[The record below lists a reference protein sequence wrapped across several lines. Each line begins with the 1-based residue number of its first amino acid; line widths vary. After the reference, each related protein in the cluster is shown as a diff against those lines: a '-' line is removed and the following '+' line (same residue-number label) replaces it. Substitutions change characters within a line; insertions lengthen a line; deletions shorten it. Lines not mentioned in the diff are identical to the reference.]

1 VTLSLR
7 LQSTNRS
14 FERLY
19 RAHVGDVYRYALA
32 ITGNT
37 ADAEDVAQTTFMNA
51 YRALER
57 GERPEKPRHWLIAI
71 AHNVCRQRFRQSARR
86 PMEVTYFED
95 VAETLVPSD
104 DTPTAADIQ
113 RALGELALN
122 QREALVMRELEGRSY
137 ADIAELLG
145 ISIAAVETLLFRA
158 RRALREQL
166 EGALSC
172 SEAEAALSLQLDGRL
187 SRSDAAPLRSHLR
200 SCETCRRLARRQRAQ
215 RKSVRALAVVPLP
228 QGLASLF
235 GSGASG
241 LGAAGLGAAVA
252 TKVAAVTVAAVVVGG
267 GGYAIVKHETAST
280 HPAAA
285 RAGHAGSSASAKVVA
300 QEHATRTQKNGT
312 GTSSRRGSRGRS
324 AGHAVRS
331 SAAGS
336 VAGTGS
342 IQHAIHPAHP
352 ASGHTVTHTS
362 AASTHAGSTSSKRAL
377 HAPAKHAA
385 KPVARTARHSH
396 TAVFPAS
403 SRSCRPNALP
413 TVTDAVTTTPVVT
426 TTAATSLLN
435 ACAKPQGRGK
445 GSATQ
450 P

>member
-1 VTLSLR
+1 MTLSLR

-32 ITGNT
+32 ITGNA

-51 YRALER
+51 YRALGR

-122 QREALVMRELEGRSY
+122 QRDALVMRELEGRSY

-145 ISIAAVETLLFRA
+145 ISVAAVETLLFRA
-158 RRALREQL
+158 RRSLREQL

-187 SRSDAAPLRSHLR
+187 SRADAGQLRSHLR

-215 RKSVRALAVVPLP
+215 RKGVQSLAVVPVP
-228 QGLASLF
+228 SALASLF
-235 GSGASG
+235 GGGASG
-241 LGAAGLGAAVA
+241 IGVAGLGAAVA
-252 TKVAAVTVAAVVVGG
+252 TKVAAVTVAAAVVGG
-267 GGYAIVKHETAST
+267 GGYAIVQHETASS

-285 RAGHAGSSASAKVVA
+285 RAAHAGSSAGANVGAKHASQVRKSTTGKSA
-300 QEHATRTQKNGT
+300 R
-312 GTSSRRGSRGRS
+312 SGSHGRS
-324 AGHAVRS
+324 AGHAAVA
-331 SAAGS
+331 AAGS
-336 VAGTGS
+336 AQSAGQGL
-342 IQHAIHPAHP
+342 HL
-352 ASGHTVTHTS
+352 
-362 AASTHAGSTSSKRAL
+362 GSTSPSAARAHSSASVHRKNKTHPTTTHASKPATRPAP
-377 HAPAKHAA
+377 HAHSTVL
-385 KPVARTARHSH
+385 PVASH
-396 TAVFPAS
+396 
-403 SRSCRPNALP
+403 SCRVQ
-413 TVTDAVTTTPVVT
+413 TVPSVTQAVTTTFTT
-426 TTAATSLLN
+426 TTATPTPSS
-435 ACAKPQGRGK
+435 CAKPHAHGK
-445 GSATQ
+445 GNTGQ

>member
-1 VTLSLR
+1 MTLSLR

-19 RAHVGDVYRYALA
+19 RAHIGDVYRYALA
-32 ITGNT
+32 ITGNA

-71 AHNVCRQRFRQSARR
+71 AHNVCRQRFRQRARR
-86 PMEVTYFED
+86 PLEVAYFED

-104 DTPTAADIQ
+104 DTPTAGDIQ

-145 ISIAAVETLLFRA
+145 ISVAAVETLLFRA

-215 RKSVRALAVVPLP
+215 RKGVKALAVVPLP
-228 QGLASLF
+228 SGLASLF
-235 GSGASG
+235 GGGASG

-267 GGYAIVKHETAST
+267 GGYAIVRHETAGK

-285 RAGHAGSSASAKVVA
+285 RAAHAGSSAPAKVVA
-300 QEHATRTQKNGT
+300 GEHGTGKHKNGT
-312 GTSSRRGSRGRS
+312 GTSARPGRRGRS
-324 AGHAVRS
+324 AGHAART
-331 SAAGS
+331 SAAGA
-336 VAGTGS
+336 VAVTGS
-342 IQHAIHPAHP
+342 THSRAHP
-352 ASGHTVTHTS
+352 LHQATTPSGTASQKSQASAHRKSTPHTATTPVGKPGKRSASRLRTHVLPLVSHACRAET
-362 AASTHAGSTSSKRAL
+362 APASTQ
-377 HAPAKHAA
+377 
-385 KPVARTARHSH
+385 
-396 TAVFPAS
+396 
-403 SRSCRPNALP
+403 
-413 TVTDAVTTTPVVT
+413 AVTTTSTTAT
-426 TTAATSLLN
+426 TTAAPAS
-435 ACAKPQGRGK
+435 CAKAHAQGK
-445 GSATQ
+445 GNAGR

>member
-14 FERLY
+14 FDRLY

-86 PMEVTYFED
+86 PTEVTYFED

-104 DTPTAADIQ
+104 DAPSAADIQ

-145 ISIAAVETLLFRA
+145 ISVAAVETLLFRA

-166 EGALSC
+166 EGSLSC

-187 SRSDAAPLRSHLR
+187 GRADAAPLRSHLR

-235 GSGASG
+235 GSGTSG

-285 RAGHAGSSASAKVVA
+285 RAAQAGPSASAKA
-300 QEHATRTQKNGT
+300 GGEHATRAPKNRT
-312 GTSSRRGSRGRS
+312 GKSSRPGSRGRS
-324 AGHAVRS
+324 AGHAPG
-331 SAAGS
+331 SAKR
-336 VAGTGS
+336 
-342 IQHAIHPAHP
+342 AIH
-352 ASGHTVTHTS
+352 
-362 AASTHAGSTSSKRAL
+362 SSQ
-377 HAPAKHAA
+377 
-385 KPVARTARHSH
+385 
-396 TAVFPAS
+396 
-403 SRSCRPNALP
+403 P
-413 TVTDAVTTTPVVT
+413 TVTPAAVASKHSATLKSRKSSRAKRGTNNPVEQAAHSSHTKLLPAASHSCRAQALPASTDTVAVTSTTPGASVPASCT
-426 TTAATSLLN
+426 KLR
-435 ACAKPQGRGK
+435 GRGK
-445 GSATQ
+445 ASANHQ
-450 P
+450 

>member
-1 VTLSLR
+1 
-7 LQSTNRS
+7 
-14 FERLY
+14 
-19 RAHVGDVYRYALA
+19 
-32 ITGNT
+32 
-37 ADAEDVAQTTFMNA
+37 MNA

-104 DTPTAADIQ
+104 DAPTAADIQ

-145 ISIAAVETLLFRA
+145 ISVAAVETLLFRA

-187 SRSDAAPLRSHLR
+187 GRSDAAQLRSHLR
-200 SCETCRRLARRQRAQ
+200 RCETCRRLARRQRAQ

-252 TKVAAVTVAAVVVGG
+252 TKVAAVTAAAVVVGG

-280 HPAAA
+280 HPAVA
-285 RAGHAGSSASAKVVA
+285 RAPHAGSSASANVGG
-300 QEHATRTQKNGT
+300 EHATQAPKNRTGK
-312 GTSSRRGSRGRS
+312 SSRPGSR
-324 AGHAVRS
+324 
-331 SAAGS
+331 
-336 VAGTGS
+336 
-342 IQHAIHPAHP
+342 
-352 ASGHTVTHTS
+352 
-362 AASTHAGSTSSKRAL
+362 
-377 HAPAKHAA
+377 
-385 KPVARTARHSH
+385 
-396 TAVFPAS
+396 
-403 SRSCRPNALP
+403 
-413 TVTDAVTTTPVVT
+413 
-426 TTAATSLLN
+426 
-435 ACAKPQGRGK
+435 
-445 GSATQ
+445 
-450 P
+450 

>member
-14 FERLY
+14 FDRLY

-145 ISIAAVETLLFRA
+145 ISVAAVETLLFRA

-172 SEAEAALSLQLDGRL
+172 SEAEAALSLQIDGRL
-187 SRSDAAPLRSHLR
+187 GRSDAAQLRSHLR

-267 GGYAIVKHETAST
+267 GGYAILKHETAST
-280 HPAAA
+280 HPAVA
-285 RAGHAGSSASAKVVA
+285 RAAHAGSSAKGAR
-300 QEHATRTQKNGT
+300 EHATQAPKNRPGK
-312 GTSSRRGSRGRS
+312 SSRPGSRGRT
-324 AGHAVRS
+324 AGHA
-331 SAAGS
+331 AGS
-336 VAGTGS
+336 PKR
-342 IQHAIHPAHP
+342 AIH
-352 ASGHTVTHTS
+352 
-362 AASTHAGSTSSKRAL
+362 SSQ
-377 HAPAKHAA
+377 
-385 KPVARTARHSH
+385 
-396 TAVFPAS
+396 
-403 SRSCRPNALP
+403 P
-413 TVTDAVTTTPVVT
+413 TVTPAAVASKHSATLKSRKSPRAKRGTNSPVKQAAHSSHTKLLPAASHPCRAHALPASTDTVTVTSTTLGASAPASCTK
-426 TTAATSLLN
+426 LRE
-435 ACAKPQGRGK
+435 RGK
-445 GSATQ
+445 ASANHQ
-450 P
+450 